1 MNRKTNSRRQFI
13 YRSLLATGGIMLSAN
28 FISCKKDDD
37 TVPEGTIPNDLTEG
51 NFDYGVASFD
61 PTSSQV
67 IIWTRYSTSANT
79 VNIAWQIATDVNFEN
94 VVRSGEVSTTAEY
107 DYTIAVEVQD
117 LDPDQKLYYRFVQVD
132 DKKVSATGET
142 LTFPTSATDITI
154 AICSCSNYP
163 AGLFNVYEAM
173 ANSDADVIVHLGD
186 YIYEYGA
193 NEYGTNAYTETLGR
207 THNPT
212 HEILTL
218 DDYRTRYKQYRSDAG
233 LQLAHQKKPFICV
246 WDDHEISNDTY
257 KDGAENHQ
265 ASEGSFEERKMAA
278 IRAYSE
284 YVPVRTEDTAKIY
297 RSINIGNLIDLI
309 MLDTRVIA
317 RDKQLSYTD
326 YINPDGSL
334 DAVSFQTDWM
344 NPNRTILGTEQ
355 RNWLLNQVSSSTAEW
370 QVIGQQV
377 LMGKMMIPLEML
389 TAMSALLME
398 LETNGSVS
406 DATFAYFTGLM
417 QQLVIIKLRQQQG
430 DPTLTPAEIARVQ
443 TVAPYNLD
451 AWDGYP
457 YEREIL
463 LAAFQGKKVVCLAG
477 DTHNSWANT
486 LTRIDTTTGE
496 TVAVAQ
502 EFATTSVSS
511 PGFESYLGLD
521 PSAVGGFEQAI
532 TILIDELSYLNA
544 ANRGYVKINFTT
556 GAAVADYIFVD
567 TVFNN
572 TYAATSAHQVTYNG

>member
-1 MNRKTNSRRQFI
+1 MNSKNNSRRQFI
-13 YRSLLATGGIMLSAN
+13 FNSLLATGGVLLSAN
-28 FISCKKDDD
+28 FISCKNDDD
-37 TVPEGTIPNDLTEG
+37 GLPAGSIPTDLTVG

-67 IIWTRYSTSANT
+67 IIWTRYTSDKISVA
-79 VNIAWQIATDVNFEN
+79 IAWQIAADANFEN
-94 VVRSGEVSTTAEY
+94 VVRSGEVITLAEH
-107 DYTIAVEVQD
+107 DYTVAVEVQE
-117 LDPDQKLYYRFVQVD
+117 LDANQKLYYRFIQID
-132 DKKVSATGET
+132 EKKVSVTGET
-142 LTFPTSATDITI
+142 LTFPQTADEVTI

-186 YIYEYGA
+186 YIYEYGP
-193 NEYGTNAYTETLGR
+193 NEYGTNAYTNALGR
-207 THNPT
+207 VHSPS

-218 DDYRTRYKQYRSDAG
+218 DDYRTRYKQYRSDAS

-265 ASEGSFEERKMAA
+265 ANEGSFEARKAAA
-278 IRAYSE
+278 IQAYSE

-317 RDKQLSYTD
+317 RDKQLSYND

-344 NPNRTILGTEQ
+344 NTGRTMLGTEQ
-355 RNWLLNQVSSSTAEW
+355 RNWLLNQVANSTAEW

-377 LMGKMMIPLEML
+377 LMGKMMIPLELLM
-389 TAMSALLME
+389 AMSGLLVE
-398 LETNGSVS
+398 LETTGAVS
-406 DATFAYFTGLM
+406 DATFAYFTTLM
-417 QQLVIIKLRQQQG
+417 QELVIIKLRILQG
-430 DPTLTPAEIARVQ
+430 DPTVTTEEIARVS

-463 LAAFQGKKVVCLAG
+463 LAAFEGRKVVCLAG

-486 LTRIDTTTGE
+486 LTRTNTSGE

-511 PGFESYLGLD
+511 PGFESYLGLE
-521 PSAVGGFEQAI
+521 PSAVAGFEQAI
-532 TILIDELSYLNA
+532 TILIDQLSYLNA
-544 ANRGYVKINFTT
+544 SDRGYVKINFTA
-556 GAAVADYIFVD
+556 GAAVADYVYVD
-567 TVFNN
+567 TVFNSTYVASTEN
-572 TYAATSAHQVTYNG
+572 TITYNG